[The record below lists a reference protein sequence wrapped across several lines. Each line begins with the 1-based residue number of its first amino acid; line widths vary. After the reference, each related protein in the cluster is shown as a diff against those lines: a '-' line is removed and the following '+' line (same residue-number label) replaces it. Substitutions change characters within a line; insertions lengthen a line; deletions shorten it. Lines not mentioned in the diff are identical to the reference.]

1 MTAVFE
7 TASSLVDKTTSAVS
21 ELGHWR
27 RPTFEAPIRPG
38 VCGPVRGACMC
49 WHERPAHDELC
60 LRAGCAC
67 GGEFTRPVV
76 GWLWLGF
83 AVLRGG
89 GR

>member
-27 RPTFEAPIRPG
+27 LPSFESPIRPG
-38 VCGPVRGACMC
+38 AAGPRRGSCFC
-49 WHERPAHDELC
+49 WHTPDDHERCAEF
-60 LRAGCAC
+60 GCAC

-89 GR
+89 R